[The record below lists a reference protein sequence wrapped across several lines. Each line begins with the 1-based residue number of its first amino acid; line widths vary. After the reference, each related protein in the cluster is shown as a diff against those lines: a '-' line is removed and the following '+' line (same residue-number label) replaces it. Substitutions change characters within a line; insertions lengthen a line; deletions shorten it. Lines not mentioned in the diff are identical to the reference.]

1 MEQCEVV
8 EKTVQEKNT
17 DKPNFTSAT
26 GNKMTD
32 THNKK
37 TSTLTLGEVIILTV
51 KALQELDGMGSI
63 EEIKNKVY
71 EIAEISDDVCLDYTL
86 ELSRNYLDKHGL
98 LVKNY
103 TTGIWRL
110 SKPNID
116 INHLNPRDIIYSVG
130 EKDIKSVTKKDDEVS
145 VGKVTNESMDST
157 TKQKTKK
164 VDFAGK
170 IHIANSESGIVLHKH
185 QEDAICKLKEKIIKP
200 NKNPFAG
207 LLVLPTGGGKTLTAA
222 HWISQNYLDK
232 GKKVL
237 WIAHRHELLEQAKST
252 FANKL
257 AFNDIFKNKTSF
269 NYRIISGIHDRP
281 INIKPTDDLII
292 ASKDSLTAG
301 FKHLC
306 SKWIENNTGEVFLVI
321 DEAHHATAKTYRKLI
336 ENIRM
341 NVSHFQMLRLT
352 ATPIRTAENE
362 QGALKLVFPDDIVYK
377 VDMRDLVRLGIL
389 SEPFFEEAKTGIDF
403 SEDFT
408 DAEFEKMV
416 QGFDT
421 SSIGNKIVKD
431 IVKNRNRNEAIV
443 KRYVLNK
450 DKYKQT
456 IVFALNVNNAVALN
470 ALFRENGIKSDCIV
484 SGKDSATG
492 AQNNKE
498 NKAKIEKF
506 RKKEIEVL
514 INVEILTEGTDIPNV
529 QSIFLARPT
538 VSETLMTQ
546 MIGRGLRGEK
556 AGGTKEAYIV
566 GFIDEWQ
573 NKIKWL
579 NPEQLFIEDN
589 FDFNNVDKETRE
601 QFLRL
606 IAINKI
612 EEFAIL
618 TNKTIDPEKRK
629 EIENLSFIER
639 FPIGVYQFKF
649 LENSVTEGDEI
660 ERNCEVLVY
669 DNLVQSYTD
678 FLNAL
683 PILFEQNN
691 LTETGILEQDE
702 LEELAEQIEEE
713 FFKGTLKYPAYYLQ
727 DIKNILQYY
736 AVQGELPPY
745 IELKDREKYDID
757 KIAHEIID
765 RDLGEKSQKVMID
778 EKWENDEIAWKA
790 FFGIDEKRRF
800 LSEISL
806 AKARISYPELHQR
819 KNIKPTEEKELR
831 SYEKLTLYEL
841 REQDPIYEKWLR
853 DEVFKK
859 FTDKDGFYFSA
870 ESGYKSINKL
880 DFQIDHIESMHNGGL
895 TVLENLRLL
904 TRSENARKGHS

>member
-1 MEQCEVV
+1 M
-8 EKTVQEKNT
+8 TNTLNKN
-17 DKPNFTSAT
+17 A
-26 GNKMTD
+26 
-32 THNKK
+32 
-37 TSTLTLGEVIILTV
+37 STLGDVILLTV
-51 KALQELDGMGSI
+51 KALQQLNGMGSI

-71 EIAEISDDVCLDYTL
+71 EIAEISDDVRLDYTL
-86 ELSRNYLDKHGL
+86 ELSRNYLEKHGL
-98 LVKNY
+98 LVRNH
-103 TTGIWRL
+103 TTGIWKL
-110 SKPNID
+110 SRQDID
-116 INHLNPRDIIYSVG
+116 INYLNPRSIIYSVG
-130 EKDIKSVTKKDDEVS
+130 EKNIKLVTKKDDEVS
-145 VGKVTNESMDST
+145 VKKITNESVDSI
-157 TKQKTKK
+157 TKPKSKK

-170 IHIANSESGIVLHKH
+170 IYIANSESGIVLYKH
-185 QEDAICKLKEKIIKP
+185 QKDAFSKLQEKIIKP

-252 FANKL
+252 FSDKL
-257 AFNDIFKNKTSF
+257 AFNDIFENKTSF

-292 ASKDSLTAG
+292 ASKDSLTVG

-306 SKWIENNTGEVFLVI
+306 SKWIENNTGEIFLVI

-341 NVSHFQMLRLT
+341 SVSHFQMLGLT

-377 VDMRDLVRLGIL
+377 IDLRQLITLGIL
-389 SEPFFEEAKTGIDF
+389 SEPIFEEAKTGIDF

-431 IVKNRNRNEAIV
+431 IVKNINRNEAIV

-456 IVFALNVNNAVALN
+456 IVFALNVNNAIALN
-470 ALFRENGIKSDCIV
+470 ALFGEKGIKSDCII
-484 SGKDSATG
+484 SGSKDPVTG
-492 AQNNKE
+492 VTDKD

-514 INVEILTEGTDIPNV
+514 INVEILTEGVDIPNV
-529 QSIFLARPT
+529 QSVFLARPT

-589 FDFNNVDKETRE
+589 FDFSNIDKETRE

-618 TNKTIDPEKRK
+618 TNKKIDPEKRK

-649 LENSVTEGDEI
+649 LESSAIQGDEI

-678 FLNAL
+678 FLNSL
-683 PILFEQNN
+683 PSLFEQHN

-765 RDLGEKSQKVMID
+765 KDLGEKSQKAMID
-778 EKWENDEIAWKA
+778 QNWENDEISWQA
-790 FFGIDEKRRF
+790 FFGFDKRRF
-800 LSEISL
+800 LDEINWL
-806 AKARISYPELHQR
+806 FPISWGRH
-819 KNIKPTEEKELR
+819 
-831 SYEKLTLYEL
+831 
-841 REQDPIYEKWLR
+841 
-853 DEVFKK
+853 
-859 FTDKDGFYFSA
+859 
-870 ESGYKSINKL
+870 
-880 DFQIDHIESMHNGGL
+880 
-895 TVLENLRLL
+895 
-904 TRSENARKGHS
+904 